1 MIDDPLKYKEMLE
14 LVCIDNNTLL
24 IESLS
29 HTYRSYHGFVCY
41 FIIYSINL
49 QKLFVVD
56 ALSLRAYLRGDK
68 NYQDSLYSRILS

>member
-1 MIDDPLKYKEMLE
+1 LIDDPLKYKEMLE
-14 LVCIDNNTLL
+14 SICIENNTLL
-24 IESLS
+24 VEALS

-41 FIIYSINL
+41 FIIYSLNQ
-49 QKLFVVD
+49 QKLLIVD